1 MRQPRNFFT
10 SVQDNTLRKMK
21 KLGFTAAEIGEKL
34 GRTEW
39 VVRERARSLNIAWQ
53 KDLGRSVLVNQ
64 YANGFDKEREAEV
77 KQREADQRFVY
88 ALALAFQRG
97 DHLPTSTPEPVRTRP
112 VPAKRPSVFS
122 VWEE

>member
-1 MRQPRNFFT
+1 MSSKGHYFRPYARAM
-10 SVQDNTLRKMK
+10 L
-21 KLGFTAAEIGEKL
+21 
-34 GRTEW
+34 
-39 VVRERARSLNIAWQ
+39 ERSTPDMA
-53 KDLGRSVLVNQ
+53 
-64 YANGFDKEREAEV
+64 KEREIEM

>member
-1 MRQPRNFFT
+1 M
-10 SVQDNTLRKMK
+10 
-21 KLGFTAAEIGEKL
+21 
-34 GRTEW
+34 
-39 VVRERARSLNIAWQ
+39 
-53 KDLGRSVLVNQ
+53 
-64 YANGFDKEREAEV
+64 

-97 DHLPTSTPEPVRTRP
+97 DHLPTPKPKPVRTRP

>member
-1 MRQPRNFFT
+1 MSSKGHYFRPYARAM
-10 SVQDNTLRKMK
+10 L
-21 KLGFTAAEIGEKL
+21 
-34 GRTEW
+34 
-39 VVRERARSLNIAWQ
+39 ERSTPDMA
-53 KDLGRSVLVNQ
+53 
-64 YANGFDKEREAEV
+64 KEREIEM

-97 DHLPTSTPEPVRTRP
+97 DHLPTPISEPVRTRP

>member
-39 VVRERARSLNIAWQ
+39 VVRERARSLNIPWQ

-64 YANGFDKEREAEV
+64 YANGFDKDRDAEA

-97 DHLPTSTPEPVRTRP
+97 DHLPKLEPQPIRTRP
-112 VPAKRPSVFS
+112 VPAKRPSMFS

>member
-1 MRQPRNFFT
+1 
-10 SVQDNTLRKMK
+10 MK

-39 VVRERARSLNIAWQ
+39 VVRERARFLNIAWQ

-64 YANGFDKEREAEV
+64 YANGFDKDRDAKA

-97 DHLPTSTPEPVRTRP
+97 DHLPKPAPKPVRTRP
-112 VPAKRPSVFS
+112 IPAKRPSVFS

>member
-1 MRQPRNFFT
+1 MSSKGHYFRPYARAM
-10 SVQDNTLRKMK
+10 L
-21 KLGFTAAEIGEKL
+21 
-34 GRTEW
+34 
-39 VVRERARSLNIAWQ
+39 ERSTPDMA
-53 KDLGRSVLVNQ
+53 
-64 YANGFDKEREAEV
+64 KEREIEM

-97 DHLPTSTPEPVRTRP
+97 DHLPTPKPEPVRTRP

>member
-1 MRQPRNFFT
+1 MSSKGHYFRPYARAM
-10 SVQDNTLRKMK
+10 L
-21 KLGFTAAEIGEKL
+21 
-34 GRTEW
+34 
-39 VVRERARSLNIAWQ
+39 ERSTPDMA
-53 KDLGRSVLVNQ
+53 
-64 YANGFDKEREAEV
+64 KEREIEM

-97 DHLPTSTPEPVRTRP
+97 DHLPTPEPKPVRTRP

>member
-64 YANGFDKEREAEV
+64 YANGFDKEREAEA

-97 DHLPTSTPEPVRTRP
+97 DHLPEPKPVRTRP
-112 VPAKRPSVFS
+112 VPVKRPSVFS

>member
-10 SVQDNTLRKMK
+10 SVQDNTLCKMK

-77 KQREADQRFVY
+77 KQREADQRFV
-88 ALALAFQRG
+88 
-97 DHLPTSTPEPVRTRP
+97 
-112 VPAKRPSVFS
+112 
-122 VWEE
+122 

>member
-1 MRQPRNFFT
+1 MSSKGHYFRPYAPAM
-10 SVQDNTLRKMK
+10 L
-21 KLGFTAAEIGEKL
+21 
-34 GRTEW
+34 
-39 VVRERARSLNIAWQ
+39 ERSTPDMA
-53 KDLGRSVLVNQ
+53 
-64 YANGFDKEREAEV
+64 KEREIEM

-97 DHLPTSTPEPVRTRP
+97 DHLPKLEPKPVRTRP